1 MHDIGYIL
9 CKMRSRLSVHLPH
22 PRTRPAASREEIVN
36 QFFRKHGVKIGE
48 RCLIYSNIL
57 TSDSY
62 LIEVKDN
69 VCISIDVK
77 FVTHDFS
84 VKKVLPEKANLFGK
98 IIIGNNCFIGER
110 ATLLY
115 GVELADNIIVA
126 SGSVVTKSFTES
138 NIIIGGNP
146 ARKIGTWDVF
156 REKSRPYAQNVAD
169 VSDLIKEHPEILI
182 RR

>member
-1 MHDIGYIL
+1 MHDIGYYMTKLKARIFGGGEE
-9 CKMRSRLSVHLPH
+9 SVN
-22 PRTRPAASREEIVN
+22 R
-36 QFFRKHGVKIGE
+36 FFRKHGVKIGE
-48 RCLIYSNIL
+48 KCLIYSNIL

-62 LIEVKDN
+62 LIDIGNN

-84 VKKVLPEKANLFGK
+84 VKKVLPDKANLFGK
-98 IIIGNNCFIGER
+98 ITVGNNCFIGER

-126 SGSVVTKSFTES
+126 AGSVVTHSFTES

-146 ARKIGTWDVF
+146 ARKISTWDKF
-156 REKSRPYAQNVAD
+156 REKSIGYAQNCSD
-169 VSDLIKEHPEILI
+169 VSELIKTNPEILVK
-182 RR
+182 R